1 MALATLG
8 KMAAGYAI
16 SKGKKHAIG
25 LSKKAISKGAKIVK
39 KALSKKASKYLG
51 KEGVEKIKEIYAGG
65 AGSSA
70 SSSFSSTAPP
80 SKVHKEMINNGQT
93 KEKETQ
99 VAAYKPF
106 QFGGSKKQ
114 EAANRIG
121 THATKKLL
129 TQGRALTY
137 GGEATMKTRR

>member
-25 LSKKAISKGAKIVK
+25 LSKKAISKGAKLVK
-39 KALSKKASKYLG
+39 KALSKKASKYIG
-51 KEGVEKIKEIYAGG
+51 AEGVEKIKEIYAGG
-65 AGSSA
+65 AGSS
-70 SSSFSSTAPP
+70 SSSSSTAPP

-99 VAAYKPF
+99 VAAYKPY
-106 QFGGSKKQ
+106 QFGGMKKE

>member
-16 SKGKKHAIG
+16 FKGKKHAIG

-65 AGSSA
+65 GAGSSTT
-70 SSSFSSTAPP
+70 STAPP

-99 VAAYKPF
+99 IAAYKPY
-106 QFGGSKKQ
+106 QFGGMKNQ